1 MSTESVRRY
10 SHYTGAYGE
19 AADHL
24 AGEITPPP
32 ICAGLEALQAIIRA
46 ATSAPAP
53 ASSEFFKPATVPE
66 LQGQMTFGSSLAADL
81 MLIWVFVVVDVA
93 IPFDDDFALLAVLA

>member
-1 MSTESVRRY
+1 LVRRY
-10 SHYTGAYGE
+10 SHSTGAYGE
-19 AADHL
+19 AADHVTD
-24 AGEITPPP
+24 EITPPP
-32 ICAGLEALQAIIRA
+32 IRARARGAEGHYSRRA
-46 ATSAPAP
+46 ASAPAA
-53 ASSEFFKPATVPE
+53 ASSNASSRQPQPE